1 MTSRSNQNRREGFSL
16 QLLQIIDAL
25 IVWASFS
32 LAATL
37 RDSIADVLRPLLADI
52 MDVSQIAPPLNE
64 VTWLLMLVIPF
75 TPLTLEMFG
84 FYRVSATKPKKTSIR
99 QILQSIGIVAIAIGM
114 AVLVFKFSAHSRLV
128 LASALIIAA
137 LLLFIR
143 DRLTRGYVRRK
154 SLVENLKERVILA
167 GGPDDIEALFA
178 SFPEETTSFWNV
190 VERFDLT
197 QRSTADLAD
206 VIAEHSVERVIFSA
220 VTTQFD
226 KVSRAVEVCES
237 QGVEA
242 WVQASFIRT
251 NIARPEVDV
260 LGGQPMLVLRTTP
273 EISWALLVKGIID
286 RFGAL
291 VLIVLTSPL
300 WIFAFFGILL
310 TSPGAS
316 PFFRQQRAGRYGKP
330 FSMWKF
336 RTMVVDAEALLD
348 KLKAEQGNEMS
359 GPVFKLQEDP
369 RVFKFGRLLRK
380 LSIDELPQLINVLI
394 GDMSLVGPRPLP
406 VYEVEQFE
414 KGAHRRRLSMKPGIT
429 CTWQAGGRNKITD
442 FEDWVKMDLEYI
454 DNWSLGLDAKLL
466 FQTVPAVLF
475 AKGAK

>member
-1 MTSRSNQNRREGFSL
+1 MALARNKREGFSI
-16 QLLQIIDAL
+16 QLLQLVDAF
-25 IVWASFS
+25 IVWVSFW
-32 LAATL
+32 LAAYL
-37 RDSIADVLRPLLADI
+37 RNPLAEILQPVLKGI
-52 MDVSQIAPPLNE
+52 VTVNTEAPPLTE

-84 FYRVSATKPKKTSIR
+84 FYRVTALKRRRTAVT
-99 QILQSIGIVAIAIGM
+99 QIVQSLALMAVAIGVAIAF
-114 AVLVFKFSAHSRLV
+114 FKFSENSRLV
-128 LASALIIAA
+128 LATALIICGIV
-137 LLLFIR
+137 LYIR
-143 DRLTRGYVRRK
+143 DRLTRAHVRYQ
-154 SLVENLKERVILA
+154 SVTEDLKERVVLA
-167 GGPDDIEALFA
+167 GRPSDVEALLA
-178 SFPEETTSFWNV
+178 SFPKETTTFWNV
-190 VERFDLT
+190 VCHFDLVD
-197 QRSTADLAD
+197 RPVAELAE
-206 VIAEHSVERVIFSA
+206 VLAKHSVERVIFSA
-220 VTTQFD
+220 VGAEFD

-242 WVQASFIRT
+242 WVRASFIRA
-251 NIARPEVDV
+251 NIARPEVDI

-273 EISWALLVKGIID
+273 EVSWALLIKGLID
-286 RFGAL
+286 KVGAV
-291 VLIVLTSPL
+291 VLILTTLPL
-300 WIFAFFGILL
+300 WIFAFIGIMI

-336 RTMVVDAEALLD
+336 RTMVVDAEALLA
-348 KLKAEQGNEMS
+348 KLKEEQGNEMS

-380 LSIDELPQLINVLI
+380 LSIDELPQLINVLV

-429 CTWQAGGRNKITD
+429 CIWQAGGRNKITD

-454 DNWSLGLDAKLL
+454 DNWSLGLDLKLL
-466 FQTVPAVLF
+466 LQTVPAVLF